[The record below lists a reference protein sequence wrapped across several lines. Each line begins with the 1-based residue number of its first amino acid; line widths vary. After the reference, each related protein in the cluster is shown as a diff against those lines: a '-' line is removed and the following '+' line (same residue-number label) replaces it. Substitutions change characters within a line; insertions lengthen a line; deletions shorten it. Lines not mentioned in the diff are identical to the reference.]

1 MLNVLSSTKNKYQGR
16 EIPQILVYCDNKLDK
31 MTDDEDDDEFTHI
44 LQMIYLSKRI
54 NTVLQQDD
62 GTDVEFINNVLDQL
76 LFNDDDK

>member
-44 LQMIYLSKRI
+44 L
-54 NTVLQQDD
+54 
-62 GTDVEFINNVLDQL
+62 
-76 LFNDDDK
+76 

>member
-1 MLNVLSSTKNKYQGR
+1 
-16 EIPQILVYCDNKLDK
+16 
-31 MTDDEDDDEFTHI
+31 
-44 LQMIYLSKRI
+44 MIYLSKRI